1 MLSLP
6 SLGSVIAERR
16 KERHLRQIDLAQK
29 AHVSRATID
38 ALENG
43 RLGELG
49 IGKIAKIL
57 SALDLDLVVSE
68 ARKRRPTLDQLIQED
83 QSDQSLGGQR

>member
-1 MLSLP
+1 MLSLL

-49 IGKIAKIL
+49 VGKITRIL
-57 SALDLDLVVSE
+57 SALDLDLTVGD
-68 ARKRRPTLDQLIQED
+68 ARKRRPTLDELMQED
-83 QSDQSLGGQR
+83 QRDQSLGGRR